1 MALLNQIGVVT
12 SLNLR
17 SIPQRAAMS
26 IASVMAVALTISTWA
41 IYACGG
47 VATVDPPT
55 LQLEDGPSA
64 PPIESVLND
73 LGRVFCI
80 C

>member
-1 MALLNQIGVVT
+1 MLLEPRDKERKLEKETPVKNLFGAALVAIVLTLGT
-12 SLNLR
+12 S
-17 SIPQRAAMS
+17 
-26 IASVMAVALTISTWA
+26 A
-41 IYACGG
+41 IFACGG
-47 VATVDPPT
+47 MATVDPPT

>member
-1 MALLNQIGVVT
+1 MRKLFGAALV
-12 SLNLR
+12 
-17 SIPQRAAMS
+17 
-26 IASVMAVALTISTWA
+26 AVALTFATSA
-41 IYACGG
+41 IFACGG
-47 VATVDPPT
+47 MATVDPPT

>member
-1 MALLNQIGVVT
+1 MKKLMMAALF
-12 SLNLR
+12 
-17 SIPQRAAMS
+17 
-26 IASVMAVALTISTWA
+26 AVAVTVGTTVH
-41 IYACGG
+41 ACGG
-47 VATVDPPT
+47 MATVDPPT

-73 LGRVFCI
+73 LGKVFCI